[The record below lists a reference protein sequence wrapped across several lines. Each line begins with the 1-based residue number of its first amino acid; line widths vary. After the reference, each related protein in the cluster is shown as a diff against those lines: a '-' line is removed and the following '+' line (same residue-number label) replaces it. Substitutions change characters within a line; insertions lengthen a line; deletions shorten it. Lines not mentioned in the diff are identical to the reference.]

1 MSNDSWK
8 KCTHKLYRG
17 GNIFD
22 DYNDRLLSSYDE
34 DLVEV
39 SVPFVL
45 YVHGVDG
52 RKYPI
57 KIKTADSV

>member
-1 MSNDSWK
+1 ME
-8 KCTHKLYRG
+8 KCTHKLYRE

-22 DYNDRLLSSYDE
+22 DYSDRPLSSYD
-34 DLVEV
+34 DVKSHLVEV